1 MTIACGVYKVH
12 SSAKYPTK
20 GTTMSACYD
29 LSACFYDD
37 TVKIH
42 RLREPIPVRDDKD
55 GKGKYIML
63 YPDDL
68 ALIPTGLIFIL
79 PEQYHMKVYSRS
91 GNVWKRKLIVAN
103 QPAIIDSDYTNE
115 TFVLL
120 HNRSLD
126 VQRIY
131 HGDRIAQCELR
142 RNRNVE
148 FYFCDESDLEEAKV
162 EIKKTSLRLG
172 GLGSTGV

>member
-1 MTIACGVYKVH
+1 MTIDCGVYKIH
-12 SSAKYPTK
+12 PSAKIPIK
-20 GTTMSACYD
+20 GTIMSACYD
-29 LSACFYDD
+29 LCACFYEES
-37 TVKIH
+37 VKIH
-42 RLREPIPVRDDKD
+42 RLREPISVKDDNN

-68 ALIPTGLIFIL
+68 ALIPTGLIFLL

-91 GNVWKRKLIVAN
+91 GNVWKRKLVVAN
-103 QPAIIDSDYTNE
+103 QPAIIDSDYTHE

-126 VQRIY
+126 MQRIY

-142 RNRNVE
+142 RNRNIE
-148 FYFCDESDLEEAKV
+148 FHQCDEHDLDNAKIT
-162 EIKKTSLRLG
+162 IKKTSFRIG
-172 GLGSTGV
+172 GLGSTGI